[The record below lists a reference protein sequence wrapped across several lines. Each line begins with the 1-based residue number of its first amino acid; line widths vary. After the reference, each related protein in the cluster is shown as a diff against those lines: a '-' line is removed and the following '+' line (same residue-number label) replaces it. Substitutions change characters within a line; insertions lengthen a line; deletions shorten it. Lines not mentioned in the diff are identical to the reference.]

1 MRLRRFELALTVIV
15 GLALP
20 TAVLAQ
26 SGPPSPVP
34 QRLIEPPPRDLVIT
48 PPSKEAIPGI
58 VDPEKG
64 VARPAGAVDPSTLDL
79 SKGK

>member
-1 MRLRRFELALTVIV
+1 MHLHRFELALTVIV
-15 GLALP
+15 ALVLP

-26 SGPPSPVP
+26 SGQPSPVP

-48 PPSKEAIPGI
+48 PPSKDAIPGI

-64 VARPAGAVDPSTLDL
+64 VARPAGAVDPSSIDL